1 MPLPVGSRTHRTQDS
16 ADIYLFYVYERTRA
30 RTWKVETYFDN
41 ITVEIQTVKSTLNET
56 KTDATEVRDRENRRD
71 NIAPHR
77 SALRAMRAL
86 RLAGKHA

>member
-30 RTWKVETYFDN
+30 RTWKVETYFDDT
-41 ITVEIQTVKSTLNET
+41 TVEIQTVKSTLNET